1 MGAGDFASGAPA
13 LVVGPSDQAPGRARR
28 FLVER
33 FRELGLGDDYVG
45 RLVVTELV
53 TNAYKHVGFGRIVV
67 RVAPERQVRV
77 AVGVCSRGDTW
88 CYHLVGNGCESHLGD
103 ARRVAERDDALL
115 RGRMFPAACEER
127 AGRREGLG
135 QGRTKG

>member
-1 MGAGDFASGAPA
+1 MEAGDFAAGRPT
-13 LVVGPSDQAPGRARR
+13 LVVGPSDQAPGLARR

-67 RVAPERQVRV
+67 RVAPDASDGLVLIE
-77 AVGVCSRGDTW
+77 VCDEG
-88 CYHLVGNGCESHLGD
+88 
-103 ARRVAERDDALL
+103 
-115 RGRMFPAACEER
+115 RGRPVAQPEDHEATG
-127 AGRREGLG
+127 GRGLQLMAELVREWGVRPLDEG
-135 QGRTKG
+135 GKAVWARYAP